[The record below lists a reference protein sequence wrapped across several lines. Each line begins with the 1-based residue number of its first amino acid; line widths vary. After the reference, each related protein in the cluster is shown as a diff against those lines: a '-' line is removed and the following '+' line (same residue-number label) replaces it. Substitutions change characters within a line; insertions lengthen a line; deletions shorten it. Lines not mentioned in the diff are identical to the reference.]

1 MHDFPIQNL
10 VVAFVAG
17 FAIQQLL
24 EVVDPIT
31 SLVLTS
37 PAWKKSA
44 LGVVSLLL
52 GFWFA
57 SAGHIQIL
65 AALSANV
72 SSSFD
77 LFVTSVF
84 ISAGTEGFNSLLKF
98 VNYKK
103 EETKASAAAQK
114 SGLTAQ
120 QLASVNLQ
128 H

>member
-1 MHDFPIQNL
+1 MPNFPIQNL
-10 VVAFVAG
+10 LVAFVAG

-24 EVVDPIT
+24 EVIDPIT
-31 SLVLTS
+31 SLFLTK

-44 LGVVSLLL
+44 LGIVSLFL
-52 GFWFA
+52 GFWMA

-65 AALSANV
+65 AALSAKV
-72 SSSFD
+72 SLRFD

-103 EETKASAAAQK
+103 EATKASAAAQK
-114 SGLTAQ
+114 SELSAQ
-120 QLASVNLQ
+120 QLQSVNL
-128 H
+128 